1 MVTYGGVASFIA
13 TLAMQTAA
21 RGMALWYTSG
31 QNIYDIG
38 KYNVVGQGEAFGLPT
53 PIIIMVAIFLIMLYV
68 MKQTKFGRS
77 VYAIGGNEEAANA
90 SGINVRKTKIKA
102 FLLNGVLIG
111 IAAVVFMSRVNG
123 GLPNGAQNYETEAL
137 TAAIIG
143 GTSFTG
149 GIGTATGTLLG
160 AFIVGFLNNIMNLL
174 SIDSYLQQ
182 IVRGAIIATAVLWD
196 VRSKR
201 KATYKKG

>member
-1 MVTYGGVASFIA
+1 
-13 TLAMQTAA
+13 
-21 RGMALWYTSG
+21 
-31 QNIYDIG
+31 
-38 KYNVVGQGEAFGLPT
+38 
-53 PIIIMVAIFLIMLYV
+53 